1 MKLNDAILGAAF
13 LALSIW
19 IAASALAM
27 PRMAGTAIGAG
38 TFPLVVA
45 AMMAMG
51 GLALTLSGVKT
62 WRRAPVAQLSD
73 WLSSRPALTRAG
85 ASIVFV
91 VIYAALGEWIGF
103 PLLVPPMMIALL
115 WLTTGRPLA
124 SVILGCLISA
134 GVWLLFARVLMV
146 PLPLG
151 LMSRVLY

>member
-13 LALSIW
+13 LALSLW
-19 IAASALAM
+19 IGISALAM
-27 PRMAGTAIGAG
+27 PRMAGSAIGAG

-45 AMMAMG
+45 LMMAAG
-51 GLALTLSGVKT
+51 GLSLTLSGLKT
-62 WRRAPVAQLSD
+62 WRSAPVAQLAD
-73 WLSSRPALTRAG
+73 WLDNRPALTRAG
-85 ASIVFV
+85 AAITFV
-91 VIYAALGEWIGF
+91 LIYALLGEWIGF
-103 PLLVPPMMIALL
+103 PLLVPAMMIALL

-151 LMSRVLY
+151 LMSRILY